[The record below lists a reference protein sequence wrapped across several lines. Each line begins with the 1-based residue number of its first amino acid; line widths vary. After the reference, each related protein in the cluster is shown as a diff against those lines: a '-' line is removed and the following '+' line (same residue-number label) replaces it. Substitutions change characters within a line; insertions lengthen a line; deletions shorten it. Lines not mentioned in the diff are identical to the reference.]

1 MSQIKQL
8 TSEQLNTFINF
19 IQISQLEQAE
29 NLLIEQI
36 NLSPTAAKNLVQ
48 LLHKDVD
55 ALQMFKEKPQILD
68 QEHKSQVKTESKAF
82 EFSFHSSKIKMT
94 DKDGKA
100 TEINDQSPE
109 WDTIKKQFNI
119 DLTQPDALSSFA
131 KSFMDGNFQMNNTES
146 KGFDSQSF
154 DSNPSNNQTFDAT
167 QNTSI
172 HTSNMPNSGVEDLTK
187 SKKSNSILLA
197 IGLIVLVGICGL
209 YYFQT

>member
-55 ALQMFKEKPQILD
+55 ALQMFKENPQILN
-68 QEHKSQVKTESKAF
+68 QEHQTQVKTESKAF

-94 DKDGKA
+94 DKDGKT

-109 WDTIKKQFNI
+109 RDTIKKQFNI
-119 DLTQPDALSSFA
+119 DLTQPDALSNFA

-146 KGFDSQSF
+146 KGFDS
-154 DSNPSNNQTFDAT
+154 NPSNNQTFDDT

-197 IGLIVLVGICGL
+197 IGLIILIGICGL